1 MSITCR
7 TTIVVALA
15 GLTGAS
21 CFHQNANYCEGAP
34 HSNCLDVDAGPPR
47 CTSDPECSPPLVCD
61 ALGTMTCVPCTP
73 AEHQA
78 CVGMTPVCGGDDTCH
93 GCTAHEQCA
102 SSVCLPDGSCG
113 DDAKVA
119 YVAPGGSGN
128 ECTKATPCGTLDD
141 GIKTNRPVVKI
152 AAGTIADGKT
162 TTIDG
167 QTVTILADR
176 GAKLDRTGDG
186 VILEIKNSGA
196 DVQIFDLEITGGTGV
211 TDAALSI
218 PNGGAP
224 KLTLTRVKIDVN
236 QGIGILAA
244 AGTLTVSQSTMSGN
258 TGGGI
263 SATGGMLTVSQSTV
277 SGNTGGGIS
286 ISGAEFDITNSV
298 IVKNGGPTSG
308 VGGLE
313 ISQILIA
320 GTHRLEFSTITANV
334 GNMTVN
340 AGVNCST
347 VVVPVTF
354 DSDIIFGNTVT
365 GGGQQI
371 GGSATC
377 TATYSDVGPDTVSG
391 TGNINL
397 DPMFVS
403 AAQDD
408 FHLMPG
414 SPAKD
419 AADPTAALKVD
430 LDGDSRP
437 QGPYSDMGAD
447 EVTP

>member
-224 KLTLTRVKIDVN
+224 KLTLTRVKIDAN
-236 QGIGILAA
+236 QG
-244 AGTLTVSQSTMSGN
+244 V
-258 TGGGI
+258 GI

-286 ISGAEFDITNSV
+286 ISGAQFDIINNIIATNGSGATV
-298 IVKNGGPTSG
+298 LGGVRIDGITIPSG
-308 VGGLE
+308 TYVLD
-313 ISQILIA
+313 
-320 GTHRLEFSTITANV
+320 FNTITANV
-334 GNMTVN
+334 GPATINTGVACGTVLVPLTFSN
-340 AGVNCST
+340 NIVYGNIVSGGGAQVGGTASCST
-347 VVVPVTF
+347 AH
-354 DSDIIFGNTVT
+354 SDI
-365 GGGQQI
+365 
-371 GGSATC
+371 
-377 TATYSDVGPDTVSG
+377 GPDAVPGS
-391 TGNINL
+391 GNINL